1 MLYTIL
7 LVLLVTTVTGY
18 AIGVPVLQ
26 DNKTKQSV
34 KTIDANK
41 DNKEKNSL
49 PQLDQVVIEEDT
61 IPDSLLHA
69 RWKMTIWIE
78 MLPILIFPIILNK
91 K

>member
-1 MLYTIL
+1 MKRIKLLYTIL

-41 DNKEKNSL
+41 DNKEKNSY
-49 PQLDQVVIEEDT
+49 P
-61 IPDSLLHA
+61 H
-69 RWKMTIWIE
+69 WIK
-78 MLPILIFPIILNK
+78 L
-91 K
+91 